1 MLTIPNV
8 LKWPKPS
15 SVLKACQLS
24 LTSGELLSDISK
36 SFNQLILAIKVYVCE
51 AHVCTYQAAES
62 INSANIEKLCVTPSP
77 KDSEMYRKPK
87 ETSSS
92 LQKLGQPV
100 REGWQKKDCRPYL
113 DVVVPVVVKVEDPVQ
128 LAVYGDSQVVGVLDA
143 LAEGL
148 PGVLLHLDVVKLPGS
163 KREKLNLHV
172 GQAKA
177 TFSGQ

>member
-1 MLTIPNV
+1 
-8 LKWPKPS
+8 
-15 SVLKACQLS
+15 
-24 LTSGELLSDISK
+24 
-36 SFNQLILAIKVYVCE
+36 
-51 AHVCTYQAAES
+51 
-62 INSANIEKLCVTPSP
+62 
-77 KDSEMYRKPK
+77 MYRKPK

-177 TFSGQ
+177 TFSGQWFACV